1 MVFVISTDNIK
12 SIFEKN
18 PGSVTFAHLAAKLIE
33 EGDYQKAIEICQSGL
48 EKHSRY
54 AFGYFV
60 LGNAFYHVKNY
71 TDAKRELEK
80 ALAYDSNNPKAWEI
94 LSAINEILNLGEDA
108 KESNIQAYLID
119 FFKTEASPNFLPTAD
134 TPAFEWKTESTE
146 LEDLSV
152 DTTEISTDEMD
163 QEKMGEMLG
172 EVVPPDQ
179 EGYDFEKA
187 LNEVFQGKEIETI
200 PTSPMDTVTSDALKE
215 MEEPAKEADQD
226 TMISAQE
233 FTSEIESF
241 FSSYEEKDKTPKTM
255 VEQPSVV
262 EEAVPPSMEEFEL
275 PEITSPETGEKLAE
289 IPEQQSVGEIKLADE
304 LLDFKSFISD
314 IIKDQDEVVSKES
327 KGTEVPQPPITK
339 KAEEFLKEED
349 FNLPEPGAEPPAAPP
364 KLVEVDKIEA
374 ITPKE
379 KKTAVRK
386 VTAKVTKPP
395 ILSPTLG
402 EIYIAQGRF
411 EEAIEVFKQL
421 LQKDPQNARFRR
433 KIEDLQKILA
443 KKNLGA

>member
-1 MVFVISTDNIK
+1 MVFFISTDNIK
-12 SIFEKN
+12 NIFEKN

-119 FFKTEASPNFLPTAD
+119 FFKTEASPNFLPTVD
-134 TPAFEWKTESTE
+134 TPAFEWKTEATE

-152 DTTEISTDEMD
+152 GTTEISTDEMD
-163 QEKMGEMLG
+163 QEKMGEMLR
-172 EVVPPDQ
+172 EVVSPDQ

-200 PTSPMDTVTSDALKE
+200 PTPPMDTVTSDALKE

-241 FSSYEEKDKTPKTM
+241 FSSYEEKDKTPETT
-255 VEQPSVV
+255 VEQPPVV

-275 PEITSPETGEKLAE
+275 PEITSPETDEKLAE
-289 IPEQQSVGEIKLADE
+289 ISEQQSVGEKKLEDE

-327 KGTEVPQPPITK
+327 TGTEVPQPPITK

-349 FNLPEPGAEPPAAPP
+349 FNLPEPVAEPPAAPP

-379 KKTAVRK
+379 KKTAARK

>member
-1 MVFVISTDNIK
+1 MAFVISTDSIK

-18 PGSVTFAHLAAKLIE
+18 PGSLTFAHLAAKLIE

-60 LGNAFYHVKNY
+60 LGNAYYQIKNY

-80 ALAYDSNNPKAWEI
+80 ALAYDPNNPKAWEI

-134 TPAFEWKTESTE
+134 TPAFEWKSETTE
-146 LEDLSV
+146 LEGLGAGVS
-152 DTTEISTDEMD
+152 ELSTDEMD
-163 QEKMGEMLG
+163 QEKMGDMLG
-172 EVVPPDQ
+172 EVVNPDQ

-187 LNEVFQGKEIETI
+187 LNEVFQGKEIESLSTPSVEDI
-200 PTSPMDTVTSDALKE
+200 PSDSLTE
-215 MEEPAKEADQD
+215 LETPTEGSDQD
-226 TMISAQE
+226 RVISAQE

-241 FSSYEEKDKTPKTM
+241 FSSYEDKEKLPEAGL
-255 VEQPSVV
+255 EQSSAT
-262 EEAVPPSMEEFEL
+262 EEAVPPPLEEFEL
-275 PEITSPETGEKLAE
+275 PEETASETEEKSVEIGEQLPE
-289 IPEQQSVGEIKLADE
+289 VGNKLADE

-314 IIKDQDEVVSKES
+314 IIKDQDEVVSKDS
-327 KGTEVPQPPITK
+327 VTPEVPQPQISV

-349 FNLPEPGAEPPAAPP
+349 FNLPEPAAEPPAATP
-364 KLVEVDKIEA
+364 KLAEADKIDA
-374 ITPKE
+374 PPPQE
-379 KKTAVRK
+379 KKTAAQK
-386 VTAKVTKPP
+386 ATSKVTKPP

-411 EEAIEVFKQL
+411 EEAIEVFRQL

-433 KIEDLQKILA
+433 KIDDLQKILT
-443 KKNLGA
+443 KKNLGV